1 MVSYSLLLFAPH
13 AIRQVAVQVRH
24 LSLIPPRRF
33 RGREIIIRMEG
44 RHLAAV
50 VAVDTA
56 VPLSFGRCATSVAFS
71 RQHLA
76 VRVAER

>member
-13 AIRQVAVQVRH
+13 AIGQVAVQVRE
-24 LSLIPPRRF
+24 LFARPPRRF
-33 RGREIIIRMEG
+33 RGRKVFVRMEG